1 VCCCA
6 DADIEAILTKGERDT
21 RDLNDKM
28 NKFTE
33 NAKQF
38 TMDGGLSLYDFKDEV
53 RTRRRRS
60 VTSSVDQQ

>member
-1 VCCCA
+1 
-6 DADIEAILTKGERDT
+6 
-21 RDLNDKM
+21 M

-53 RTRRRRS
+53 CAGPRGLL
-60 VTSSVDQQ
+60 

>member
-1 VCCCA
+1 
-6 DADIEAILTKGERDT
+6 
-21 RDLNDKM
+21 M

-53 RTRRRRS
+53 RTRRS
-60 VTSSVDQQ
+60 EVG